1 MIRTLLIGAGRAG
14 HFHAANLNRSDRFE
28 PVCVADLAEEK
39 ASALAETLGCPYA
52 LDAEEALDQYRP
64 DAVIVASTTYTHAAL
79 TLAALKHG
87 AHVLCEKPLGGME
100 DIRACYAAARQA
112 GRTLLVAFNRRF
124 DPEYREL
131 RRQLNGAVPQIA
143 KITSRDS
150 PIPSK
155 AYLAQSGGIVSDCAV
170 HDIDMSN
177 WMMGGADGY
186 AVPVEAYAT
195 GYTHHP
201 DLKAWGEVEGMA
213 LTMRYADGRLAL
225 IDASRTC
232 VFGYDQ
238 RAELFGTFGM
248 LQMRNRLES
257 TVASFGK
264 DGAALSKPL
273 YSFPERYADSYRLEL
288 EHFADAAEGKAP
300 CEIEEAHVLA
310 CEAAVKAAERSLESG
325 KPEPVSL

>member
-1 MIRTLLIGAGRAG
+1 MIRTMLLGAGRAG
-14 HFHAANLNRSDRFE
+14 HFHAENLNRSARFQ
-28 PVCVADLAEEK
+28 PVCVVDSVEEK

-52 LDAEEALDQYRP
+52 ADAEEALAQCRP
-64 DAVIVASTTYTHAAL
+64 DAVLIATTTFTHVEL
-79 TLAALKHG
+79 TLAALQHG
-87 AHVLCEKPLGGME
+87 AHVFCEKPLGDAE
-100 DIRACYAAARQA
+100 DIRACYSAARLA
-112 GRTLLVAFNRRF
+112 NRTLMVAFNRRF

-131 RRQLNGAVPQIA
+131 RRQLNGAVPQMV

-155 AYLAQSGGIVSDCAV
+155 AYLAQSGGIVQDCVV

-177 WMMGGADGY
+177 WMMGGINGCD
-186 AVPVEAYAT
+186 VPKEAYAA

-201 DLKAWGEVEGMA
+201 ELKARGEIEGMA

-225 IDASRTC
+225 IDVSRTC

-238 RAELFGTFGM
+238 RAELFGPFGM
-248 LQMRNRLES
+248 LQMRNLLES
-257 TVASFGK
+257 TVARYGQ
-264 DGAALSKPL
+264 DGTELPNPL

-288 EHFADAAEGKAP
+288 EHFADAAEGKAE
-300 CEIEEAHVLA
+300 CEIQEAHVLA
-310 CEAAVKAAERSLESG
+310 CEAAVKAAEMSLESG